1 MGVCSASGFLYGRL
15 CDLPSIFWKPSVS
28 PLKMAGPAQAL
39 KYTHAK
45 KGEISMG
52 VNRRQMLFPGRFL
65 VSLMKG
71 AARAGFALLLAGL
84 LTACVARSQGNQGTL
99 EGAVVDQSGAA
110 VPDAKLTVTNDATGI
125 TFYATSDSSGLFTI
139 PVLPVG
145 TYTVEVE
152 HAGFG
157 KLRQKNVTLTVGAH
171 LNLSLT
177 LAVAGQAAAVT
188 VTGETPIL
196 ETTRSQVSTTVN
208 DTAIE
213 NLPTN
218 GRNFIN
224 FALLTPGVSLD
235 VRGGDI
241 SFAGQRGTLNSLIV
255 DGSDNNNTFFGQSV
269 GRTGSGRAPYQFS
282 EDAVQEFQVNSN
294 AYSAELGHAGGA
306 VINVVTKS
314 GTNDFHG
321 AGFEFYRDQSLNAN
335 DPINIINHRPKS
347 PYHFN
352 QFGGDIGGPIR
363 RDKMFFFFDY
373 DGQRNTLPNLVFL
386 GVAPPANPTA
396 NQQAALTYLE
406 ARAGSW
412 TRTQNQN
419 VYLGKVDWRL
429 KDNQLLSVRYN
440 AQRFV
445 GNGFENGGPQNS
457 LEHTGAS
464 EVTTDTLT
472 GSLTSTISSSI
483 VNVARA
489 GYTRDNE
496 PGLANSINP
505 EGTVREGGI
514 SDLVVGRNFFS
525 PRFTNIHRGEFGDTL
540 SFIHGRHTIKTGAN
554 AMVDKIANF
563 FPGNFSGAYVFNSL
577 EGFGCDLSGG
587 GAACFTGPDAADTF
601 TQAFA
606 GTGTTGPT
614 TNPNLEEYS
623 FFGQDEWRVRNDLT
637 LNVGLR
643 YDLDLIA
650 QPPTLNPSASLA
662 AAGIFTNRIHNDH
675 ANFGPRVGIAWTPIG
690 SKLVVRTGYGIFYGR
705 TPAITVGTAFSNNA
719 LNVQTLTFTLA
730 GIPQYPN
737 TKCGA
742 PVATPSC
749 APTGGTSGAPTI
761 FVFQPNYHEPQVQQA
776 NLGLEYQI
784 RPTMSVQVSYLW
796 VKGTHLTRTLDIN
809 QQGPET
815 PATVGFVGSTETA
828 TVNRITQPRPIAG
841 FARIEEFQSNA
852 NSFYNGLTVQVNK
865 RFSHNYQLLASYTFG
880 KVIDNT
886 PDATSVV
893 PFSSDDAKMVQDPLN
908 IRGDRGPGVND
919 QRHRF
924 VLSAI
929 WDLDSYAHPL
939 SRGWRYLVGGWQLSG
954 ILTAETGQPYSGMV
968 NSDLNLDSNSRTDRT
983 PGLGRDTFYLPNFVS
998 LDPRITKSISLTER
1012 VKAQLILEAYNSLN
1026 HTNFTSVSPTE
1037 FSRVATTSCTG
1048 TVTICLGPPRTPF
1061 QTPLSTQL
1069 NFSPGSRI
1077 VQLSGKITF

>member
-1 MGVCSASGFLYGRL
+1 MR
-15 CDLPSIFWKPSVS
+15 
-28 PLKMAGPAQAL
+28 
-39 KYTHAK
+39 
-45 KGEISMG
+45 
-52 VNRRQMLFPGRFL
+52 VNDRQMLFPGRFL
-65 VSLMKG
+65 VSLTKG
-71 AARAGFALLLAGL
+71 AVRSGFALLLAGL
-84 LTACVARSQGNQGTL
+84 LTASMAWSQGNQGTL
-99 EGAVVDQSGAA
+99 EGTVVDQSGAG
-110 VPDAKLTVTNDATGI
+110 VPDAKLTVTNNATGI
-125 TFYATSDSSGLFTI
+125 KFRTSSDSSGLFTI

-157 KLRQKNVTLTVGAH
+157 KLTQKNLTLTVGAQ
-171 LNLSLT
+171 LSLSLT
-177 LAVAGQAAAVT
+177 LTLAGQVAAVT

-196 ETTRSQVSTTVN
+196 EATRSQVSSTVN

-224 FALLTPGVSLD
+224 FVLLTPGVTLD

-335 DPINIINHRPKS
+335 DPINIINKRPKS

-386 GVAPPANPTA
+386 GVAPPANPSA

-406 ARAGSW
+406 ARVGSW

-419 VYLGKVDWRL
+419 VYLGKVDWRV

-445 GNGFENGGPQNS
+445 GDGFENGGPQNS

-464 EVTTDTLT
+464 DVTTDTLT

-483 VNVARA
+483 VSVARA

-505 EGTVREGGI
+505 EGTIRDGGI
-514 SDLVVGRNFFS
+514 TDLVVGRNFFS
-525 PRFTNIHRGEFGDTL
+525 PRFTNIHRGEFGDTV
-540 SFIHGRHTIKTGAN
+540 SFIHGRHTIKTGGN

-577 EGFGCDLSGG
+577 EGFGCDLNGG

-606 GTGTTGPT
+606 GTGTTGPA
-614 TNPNLEEYS
+614 TNPNLQEYS
-623 FFGQDEWRVRNDLT
+623 FFGQDEWRMRNDLT
-637 LNVGLR
+637 FNAGLR

-705 TPAITVGTAFSNNA
+705 TPAITVGTSFSNNA
-719 LNVQTLTFTLA
+719 LNVQTLTFTVA

-737 TKCGA
+737 TKCGT
-742 PVATPSC
+742 PVASPSC
-749 APTGGTSGAPTI
+749 AAPTGGTSGVPTI
-761 FVFQPNYHEPQVQQA
+761 FVFQPNYHGPDVQQA

-784 RPTMSVQVSYLW
+784 RPTMSVQVNYLW
-796 VKGTHLTRTLDIN
+796 VKGTHLTRTVDVN

-815 PATVGFVGSTETA
+815 TATVGFVGSTQVA
-828 TVNRITQPRPIAG
+828 TVNQITQPRPIAG
-841 FARIEEFQSNA
+841 FARIEEFQSSA
-852 NSFYNGLTVQVNK
+852 NSVYNGLTIQVNK
-865 RFSHNYQLLASYTFG
+865 RLSHNYQLLASYTFG
-880 KVIDNT
+880 KVIDDT

-939 SRGWRYLVGGWQLSG
+939 SHGWRYLVGGWQLSG
-954 ILTAETGQPYSGMV
+954 ILTAETGQPYSRMV
-968 NSDLNLDSNSRTDRT
+968 SSDLNLDGNSRTDRA

-998 LDPRITKSISLTER
+998 LDPRVTKSISLTER

-1026 HTNFTSVSPTE
+1026 HTNFTSVSSAE

-1048 TVTICLGPPRTPF
+1048 TVTICLAPPRTPF